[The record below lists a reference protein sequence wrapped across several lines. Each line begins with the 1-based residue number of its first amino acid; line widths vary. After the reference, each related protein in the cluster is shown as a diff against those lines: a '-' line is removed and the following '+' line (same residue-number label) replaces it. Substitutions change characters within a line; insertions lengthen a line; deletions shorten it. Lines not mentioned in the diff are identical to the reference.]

1 MPSRLSSLSFKRIGY
16 SLVENLLILFSVFL
30 AMAIRFSFSADQ
42 VLEYE
47 FVFFKSLLIAFVC
60 QFSFYYN
67 DLYAI
72 HFESRWRDW
81 LLSFAQSLAASSII
95 LAVLYYLFPSLIIGR
110 GIFLLTI
117 ILLPAVL
124 IPWRFIY
131 FRLLRIK
138 PMQENI
144 LIIGSGQMARIMGE
158 LVYTEHKDKYNI
170 LGFLDEDPARIGE
183 RVINPGIIGTYDGLS
198 KIMEAHPVNRI
209 IVAIQ
214 DRRGK
219 LPVADL
225 LRYKFQGVTIEE
237 SETFYE
243 RLAGKILVENIK
255 PSWFIFSSG
264 FRGFKF
270 LKLIKRAM
278 DILLSTAALLVT
290 WPLFLLIAT
299 AIKLESFGP
308 VFFRQERVGEN
319 EKVFVLLKF
328 RSMCN
333 DAESETGPLWASKD
347 DSRITRVGNFL
358 RRSRLDELPQL
369 INVIKGDMSFV
380 GPRPERPYFV
390 ERLEKQIPYYMLRH
404 TLKPGITGWAQI
416 RYSYG
421 ASVEE
426 ALEKLQYDLFYIKNL
441 SIWLDIT
448 IISETIK
455 IVLLQKGSR

>member
-1 MPSRLSSLSFKRIGY
+1 MPARLSSLSFKQISY

-30 AMAIRFSFSADQ
+30 AMAIRFSLSADQ
-42 VLEYE
+42 VLGYE
-47 FVFFKSLLIAFVC
+47 FVFYKSLLIASVC

-110 GIFLLTI
+110 GIFFLTI
-117 ILLPAVL
+117 ILLPVVL
-124 IPWRFIY
+124 IPWRFAY
-131 FRLLRIK
+131 FWLLRIK
-138 PMQENI
+138 PLRENI

-158 LVYTEHKDKYNI
+158 LVYTEHKDKYSI
-170 LGFLDEDPARIGE
+170 LGFLDEDPGRIGE

-209 IVAIQ
+209 IVAVQ

-219 LPVADL
+219 LPVSDL
-225 LRYKFQGVTIEE
+225 LRYKFKGVAIEE

-264 FRGFKF
+264 FQGFKF
-270 LKLIKRAM
+270 LRFMKRAI
-278 DILLSTAALLVT
+278 DLFLSTTALLVT
-290 WPLFLLIAT
+290 WPLFILSAT

-308 VFFRQERVGEN
+308 VLFKQERVGEN
-319 EKVFVLLKF
+319 GKLFVLLKF
-328 RSMCN
+328 RSMRN

-421 ASVEE
+421 ASVED
-426 ALEKLQYDLFYIKNL
+426 ALEKLQYDLFYIKNM
-441 SIWLDIT
+441 SFWLDIT
-448 IISETIK
+448 
-455 IVLLQKGSR
+455 

>member
-1 MPSRLSSLSFKRIGY
+1 MPARPSSLSFKQISY
-16 SLVENLLILFSVFL
+16 SFVENLLILISVFL
-30 AMAIRFSFSADQ
+30 AMTIRFSISADQ
-42 VLEYE
+42 VLGYE

-81 LLSFAQSLAASSII
+81 LLRFAQSLAASSII
-95 LAVLYYLFPSLIIGR
+95 LAVFYYLFPSLIIGR
-110 GIFLLTI
+110 GIFFLTI
-117 ILLPAVL
+117 ILLPVVL
-124 IPWRFIY
+124 IPWRFLY

-158 LVYTEHKDKYNI
+158 LVYTEHKDKYSI
-170 LGFLDEDPARIGE
+170 LGFLDEDPGRIGE
-183 RVINPGIIGTYDGLS
+183 RVINHGIIGTYDGLS

-209 IVAIQ
+209 IVAVQ

-219 LPVADL
+219 LPVSDL
-225 LRYKFQGVTIEE
+225 LRYKFKGVAIEE

-264 FRGFKF
+264 FQGFKF
-270 LKLIKRAM
+270 LRFMKRAI
-278 DILLSTAALLVT
+278 DLFLSTTALLVT
-290 WPLFLLIAT
+290 WPLFILSAT

-308 VFFRQERVGEN
+308 VLFKQERVGEN
-319 EKVFVLLKF
+319 GKLFVLLKF
-328 RSMCN
+328 RSMRN

-421 ASVEE
+421 ASVED

-441 SIWLDIT
+441 
-448 IISETIK
+448 
-455 IVLLQKGSR
+455 

>member
-1 MPSRLSSLSFKRIGY
+1 MPARLSSLSFKQISY

-30 AMAIRFSFSADQ
+30 AMAIRFSLSADQ
-42 VLEYE
+42 VLGYE
-47 FVFFKSLLIAFVC
+47 FVFYKSLLIASVC

-110 GIFLLTI
+110 GIFFLTI
-117 ILLPAVL
+117 ILLPVVL
-124 IPWRFIY
+124 IPWRFAY
-131 FRLLRIK
+131 FWLLRIK
-138 PMQENI
+138 PLRENI

-158 LVYTEHKDKYNI
+158 LVYTEHKDKYSI
-170 LGFLDEDPARIGE
+170 LGFLDEDPGRIGE

-209 IVAIQ
+209 IVAVQ

-219 LPVADL
+219 LPVSDL
-225 LRYKFQGVTIEE
+225 LRYKFKGVAIEE

-264 FRGFKF
+264 FQGFKF
-270 LKLIKRAM
+270 LRFMKRAI
-278 DILLSTAALLVT
+278 DLFLSTTALLVT
-290 WPLFLLIAT
+290 WPLFILSAT

-308 VFFRQERVGEN
+308 VLFKQERVGEN
-319 EKVFVLLKF
+319 GKLFVLLKF
-328 RSMCN
+328 RSMRN

-421 ASVEE
+421 ASVED

-448 IISETIK
+448 IIS
-455 IVLLQKGSR
+455 

>member
-1 MPSRLSSLSFKRIGY
+1 MLSTQSSLSLRQISY
-16 SLVENLLILFSVFL
+16 SLVENLLILFAVFL
-30 AMAIRFSFSADQ
+30 AIAIRFSLSADH
-42 VLEYE
+42 VLGYE

-110 GIFLLTI
+110 GIFFLTI
-117 ILLPAVL
+117 ILLPVVL
-124 IPWRFIY
+124 IPWRIAY
-131 FRLLRIK
+131 FWLLQIK

-144 LIIGSGQMARIMGE
+144 LIIGSGQMARTMGE
-158 LVYTEHKDKYNI
+158 LVYTEHKDEYNI
-170 LGFLDEDPARIGE
+170 LGFLDEDPGRIGE
-183 RVINPGIIGTYDGLS
+183 KVINPGIIGTYDGLG
-198 KIMEAHPVNRI
+198 KVMETHSIDRI
-209 IVAIQ
+209 IVAVQ

-219 LPVADL
+219 LPVSDL
-225 LRYKFQGVTIEE
+225 LRYKFKGVNIEE

-270 LKLIKRAM
+270 LRFMKRVI
-278 DILLSTAALLVT
+278 DLFLSTTLLLVT
-290 WPLFLLIAT
+290 WPLFILSAA

-308 VFFRQERVGEN
+308 VFLRQERVGEN
-319 EKVFVLLKF
+319 GKLFVLLKF
-328 RSMCN
+328 RSMRN
-333 DAESETGPLWASKD
+333 DAESATGPRWASKD
-347 DSRITRVGNFL
+347 DARITRVGKFL

-390 ERLEKQIPYYMLRH
+390 ERLEKQIPFYMLRH

-421 ASVEE
+421 ASVED

-441 SIWLDIT
+441 SIWLDLT
-448 IISETIK
+448 IILETIK
-455 IVLLQKGSR
+455 IVLLQRGSR